1 MKISTSPT
9 AIALISPAQLDPV
22 QQERYRQY
30 LEAATAANTRKSY
43 RAAIRRFER
52 WGGVLPTDRDTVIRY
67 LLEQVEVLNTRTLE
81 LHLTALGQWHRF
93 QGFADPTMDAAVRKA
108 LSGMRRVH
116 GKAKKKAKAL
126 RLEHIVEMVGWLR
139 KQPEDLRL
147 LRDLALIQIGFFGA
161 FRRSELVAITVE
173 DLTWE
178 PEGLLIRLPRTKTD
192 QQGVGAE
199 RAIPI
204 GGNTLCAV
212 KALRT
217 WLMAAGITSGA
228 VFRPVNRWGTI
239 QSRALRPAA
248 INDLVKGL
256 GTAMGWDF
264 AEELSSHSFRRGL
277 STSAARANLDFDL
290 IKKQGGWKSD
300 ATVREY
306 IDEGQRFTDNIASR
320 LISGLDERMQADKS
334 AKSGSGS

>member
-1 MKISTSPT
+1 MKTNTPSIFEPGAHLSPG
-9 AIALISPAQLDPV
+9 QLNPEL
-22 QQERYRQY
+22 QERYRKY

-43 RAAIRRFER
+43 RAALRRFER

-93 QGFADPTMDAAVRKA
+93 QGFADPTVDAAVRKA

-116 GKAKKKAKAL
+116 GKPKKKAKAL
-126 RLEHIVEMVGWLR
+126 RLEHIVEMVDWLR
-139 KQPEDLRL
+139 KQPESLQV
-147 LRDLALIQIGFFGA
+147 LRDLAVVQIGFFGA

-173 DLTWE
+173 DLAWE
-178 PEGLLIRLPRTKTD
+178 PEGLLVRLPRTKTD
-192 QQGVGAE
+192 QQGVGAV
-199 RAIPI
+199 RAIPT
-204 GGNTLCAV
+204 GGTTLCAV
-212 KALRT
+212 GALRA
-217 WLMAAGITSGA
+217 WLAAAGITSGP
-228 VFRPVNRWGTI
+228 VFRPINRWGVM
-239 QSRALRPAA
+239 QPRALRPAA
-248 INDLVKGL
+248 INDIVKAL

-264 AEELSSHSFRRGL
+264 AHELSSHSFRRGI

-306 IDEGQRFTDNIASR
+306 IDEGQRFTDNIASK
-320 LISGLDERMQADKS
+320 LVSGLDQRMQADKA
-334 AKSGSGS
+334 AKSGS